1 MGPGRRTTRGI
12 LDGPTMQTRFLS
24 VLGTW
29 VLGATLLW
37 WPRLSGAWRRKL
49 AVLSSTAGLLCLILA
64 MNTEG
69 FRESPTM
76 AVFLVGAPY
85 VTERASASASL
96 PYYVLTAICLLLGV
110 AGLGVGD
117 ELARGLSRRWLATA
131 VGLSVGIIALRFLL
145 EKTAAPSS
153 ITQAVGITSLAP
165 VVGAYFAVCLRSEA
179 KGLRSVLG
187 ALLVYAVSVRGALAA
202 FMILA
207 TTRRLGSHYD
217 ISPMTIVRNPFTG
230 VLYTFEPGSLAQ
242 IVNVVLI
249 PQLLVWPLYTLLT
262 GLLGAWLISNVWR
275 GSPLPSVPPPVRVA
289 PAEQD

>member
-1 MGPGRRTTRGI
+1 
-12 LDGPTMQTRFLS
+12 
-24 VLGTW
+24 
-29 VLGATLLW
+29 
-37 WPRLSGAWRRKL
+37 
-49 AVLSSTAGLLCLILA
+49 
-64 MNTEG
+64 
-69 FRESPTM
+69 M

-131 VGLSVGIIALRFLL
+131 VGLSVGLITLRFLL

-153 ITQAVGITSLAP
+153 ITQAVGITSLTP

-187 ALLVYAVSVRGALAA
+187 ALLVYAVSVRGALAIL
-202 FMILA
+202 MILA

-242 IVNVVLI
+242 IANVVLI

>member
-1 MGPGRRTTRGI
+1 
-12 LDGPTMQTRFLS
+12 MQTRLLS
-24 VLGTW
+24 LLGTW
-29 VLGATLLW
+29 ALGSALLW

-69 FRESPTM
+69 LRESPTM

-117 ELARGLSRRWLATA
+117 ELAGRLSRRWLATA
-131 VGLSVGIIALRFLL
+131 VGLSVGVTALRFLL
-145 EKTAAPSS
+145 EKAAAPWSW
-153 ITQAVGITSLAP
+153 THAVGVTGLAP

-179 KGLRSVLG
+179 KGLRQLLG
-187 ALLVYAVSVRGALAA
+187 ALLVYGVLVRGAIAA
-202 FMILA
+202 LMVVA

-217 ISPMTIVRNPFTG
+217 ISSITIVQNPFTER
-230 VLYTFEPGSLAQ
+230 LYTFEPGSLAQ
-242 IVNVVLI
+242 IVDVGLI
-249 PQLLVWPLYTLLT
+249 PQLLIWPLYTLLA
-262 GLLGAWLISNVWR
+262 GLLGAGIAWLISAVW
-275 GSPLPSVPPPVRVA
+275 GSPQLPSVPPPVRVA

>member
-1 MGPGRRTTRGI
+1 
-12 LDGPTMQTRFLS
+12 MQTRLFSL
-24 VLGTW
+24 LGTW
-29 VLGATLLW
+29 ALGSTLLW

-49 AVLSSTAGLLCLILA
+49 AVLSSAAGLLCLILA

-96 PYYVLTAICLLLGV
+96 PYYVLTATCLLLGV

-145 EKTAAPSS
+145 EKIAAPWPL
-153 ITQAVGITSLAP
+153 TQAVGITGLAP

-179 KGLRSVLG
+179 KGIRALLR

-202 FMILA
+202 LMIVA
-207 TTRRLGSHYD
+207 TTLRLGSHYD
-217 ISPMTIVRNPFTG
+217 ISPMILVRNPFTG
-230 VLYTFEPGSLAQ
+230 AVYTFEPGSLAQ

-262 GLLGAWLISNVWR
+262 GLLAAWLVSTVW
-275 GSPLPSVPPPVRVA
+275 GSPRLPSVPSPVQVA
-289 PAEQD
+289 PVEQD

>member
-1 MGPGRRTTRGI
+1 
-12 LDGPTMQTRFLS
+12 
-24 VLGTW
+24 
-29 VLGATLLW
+29 
-37 WPRLSGAWRRKL
+37 
-49 AVLSSTAGLLCLILA
+49 
-64 MNTEG
+64 
-69 FRESPTM
+69 
-76 AVFLVGAPY
+76 
-85 VTERASASASL
+85 
-96 PYYVLTAICLLLGV
+96 
-110 AGLGVGD
+110 
-117 ELARGLSRRWLATA
+117 
-131 VGLSVGIIALRFLL
+131 
-145 EKTAAPSS
+145 
-153 ITQAVGITSLAP
+153 
-165 VVGAYFAVCLRSEA
+165 VGAYFAVCLRSEA

>member
-1 MGPGRRTTRGI
+1 
-12 LDGPTMQTRFLS
+12 MQTRLLS
-24 VLGTW
+24 LLGTW
-29 VLGATLLW
+29 ALGSALLW

-49 AVLSSTAGLLCLILA
+49 AVLSSAAGLLCLILA

-117 ELARGLSRRWLATA
+117 ELARGLSRHWLATA

-145 EKTAAPSS
+145 EKTAAPSF
-153 ITQAVGITSLAP
+153 ITQAVGITGLAP

-179 KGLRSVLG
+179 KGFRALLG

-202 FMILA
+202 LMIVA

-230 VLYTFEPGSLAQ
+230 VIYTFEPGSLAQ
-242 IVNVVLI
+242 IVNVIVI
-249 PQLLVWPLYTLLT
+249 PQVLVWPLYTLLT
-262 GLLGAWLISNVWR
+262 GLLGAWLISTVW
-275 GSPLPSVPPPVRVA
+275 GSPRLPRVPSPVRVA
-289 PAEQD
+289 QAEQD

>member
-1 MGPGRRTTRGI
+1 
-12 LDGPTMQTRFLS
+12 MQTRLLS
-24 VLGTW
+24 LLGTW
-29 VLGATLLW
+29 ALGSTLLW

-64 MNTEG
+64 MNSEG

-85 VTERASASASL
+85 LTERASASASL

-117 ELARGLSRRWLATA
+117 ELAQGLSRHWLATA
-131 VGLSVGIIALRFLL
+131 VGLSVGITVLRFLL
-145 EKTAAPSS
+145 EKAAAPSS
-153 ITQAVGITSLAP
+153 WTQVMGVTALAP

-179 KGLRSVLG
+179 KGFRALLG
-187 ALLVYAVSVRGALAA
+187 PLLVYAVSVRGAIATL
-202 FMILA
+202 MILA

-217 ISPMTIVRNPFTG
+217 ISPLTIVRNPFTER
-230 VLYTFEPGSLAQ
+230 LYGFEPGSLAQ
-242 IVNVVLI
+242 IVNVVMI
-249 PQLLVWPLYTLLT
+249 PQLLIWPLYTLLT
-262 GLLGAWLISNVWR
+262 GLLGAWLISLVW
-275 GSPLPSVPPPVRVA
+275 GSPRLPSVPPPVRVA

>member
-1 MGPGRRTTRGI
+1 
-12 LDGPTMQTRFLS
+12 MQTRLLS
-24 VLGTW
+24 LLGTW
-29 VLGATLLW
+29 ALGATLLW

-64 MNTEG
+64 MNSEG

-96 PYYVLTAICLLLGV
+96 PYYLLTGICLLLGV

-117 ELARGLSRRWLATA
+117 ELAQGLSRHWLATA
-131 VGLSVGIIALRFLL
+131 VGLSVGITALRFLL
-145 EKTAAPSS
+145 EKAAAPSW
-153 ITQAVGITSLAP
+153 TQVVGVTGLAP
-165 VVGAYFAVCLRSEA
+165 LVGAYFAVCLRSEA
-179 KGLRSVLG
+179 KGMRSLLG
-187 ALLVYAVSVRGALAA
+187 ALLVYAVSVRGAIAA
-202 FMILA
+202 LMILA
-207 TTRRLGSHYD
+207 TTLRLGSHYD
-217 ISPMTIVRNPFTG
+217 ISPLTIVRNPFTER
-230 VLYTFEPGSLAQ
+230 LHYFEPGSLAQ

-262 GLLGAWLISNVWR
+262 GLLAAWLISTVW
-275 GSPLPSVPPPVRVA
+275 GSPRLPSVPPPVRVA